1 MRVDTVRPNGFFWR
15 VLEATAKA
23 EKRPTPD
30 FTNQRLFTL
39 DPGETTGCARLKY
52 MPPNLGF
59 GTEGDWLIE
68 LFQWET
74 KDIGQSFDRLRIY
87 LEEEVITHLRV
98 EDYKVY
104 EWKADDHSWAGLHT
118 AQWIG
123 AIKAA
128 AHVADVPMSVKMA
141 QHAKAFA
148 TDELLK
154 KCGIYSPGLHH
165 ARDAERHL
173 LYYMAYPNT

>member
-1 MRVDTVRPNGFFWR
+1 MRVDVVRPNAFFLQ
-15 VLEATAKA
+15 VLMAAAKQ
-23 EKRPTPD
+23 EKRPIID
-30 FTNQRLFTL
+30 LSNSQLFGM
-39 DPGETTGCARLKY
+39 DPGETTGCARLKVVSA
-52 MPPNLGF
+52 
-59 GTEGDWLIE
+59 TELMIE

-74 KDIGQSFDRLRIY
+74 KDIGQSFVMLRDY
-87 LEEEVITHLRV
+87 LEQEGVTHLRV

-128 AHVADVPMSVKMA
+128 AHVTNTPMSVKMA
-141 QHAKAFA
+141 QHAKKFW

-154 KCGIYSPGLHH
+154 KCGLYSAGLHH

-173 LYYMAYPNT
+173 LYYMTYPNQ

>member
-1 MRVDTVRPNGFFWR
+1 MRVDIVRPNPFFWQ
-15 VLEATAKA
+15 VMTTIAKQ
-23 EKRPTPD
+23 EKRERPSFVND
-30 FTNQRLFTL
+30 RLFAM
-39 DPGETTGCARLKY
+39 DPGETTGCARLRHI
-52 MPPNLGF
+52 PGNSELG
-59 GTEGDWLIE
+59 TTADLHIE

-74 KDIGQSFDRLRIY
+74 KDIGQSFTMLRDY
-87 LEEEVITHLRV
+87 LEEEEITHLRV

-128 AHVADVPMSVKMA
+128 AHVTNTPMSVKMA
-141 QHAKAFA
+141 QHAKKFW
-148 TDELLK
+148 TDDLLK
-154 KCGIYSPGLHH
+154 QCSLYSAGLHH

-173 LYYMAYPNT
+173 LYYMAYPNQ